1 MFVGLNDTSYN
12 DTHRQLFSEGMAML
26 DANAALPLL

>member
-1 MFVGLNDTSYN
+1 MFVGLNDSSYN
-12 DTHRQLFSEGMAML
+12 DTHRQLYEEGMAML